1 MPKVAVYN
9 MQGNQVGEIDLK
21 DEIFGVQVNTT
32 LLHQAVLANQ
42 AALRRGTHA
51 TKTRA
56 MVSGGGKKPWR
67 QKGTGRARVGSSR
80 NPVWTGGGI
89 AFGPQPRDYGFKM
102 PKKTRRLAIKSA
114 LADKVNNGNLV
125 VLENLTVAE
134 PKTKEIV
141 QVLDALKA
149 PNALVVIKEADVN
162 VIKSARNIAGVTPV
176 QADGINVYNILAHE
190 KLVMTK
196 DAVARVEEVLT
207 NA

>member
-21 DEIFGVQVNTT
+21 DEIFGVQVNTA

-89 AFGPQPRDYGFKM
+89 AFGPQPRDYSFKM
-102 PKKTRRLAIKSA
+102 PKKTRRLALKSA
-114 LADKVNNGNLV
+114 LADKFNNGNLV

-149 PNALVVIKEADVN
+149 PNALVVIKETDVN